1 MKICSGR
8 TALALMMA
16 FSVTGPA
23 FAIER
28 INTPQTSCAAIQS
41 VIQRDGAAILRY
53 PSERV
58 ANYTL
63 YDRYVAGDRFCRR
76 DERAE
81 PASVPSADRA
91 SCRVLL
97 CEPYE
102 PIIEL
107 FD

>member
-8 TALALMMA
+8 TALALMIA
-16 FSVTGPA
+16 LSVTGPA

-81 PASVPSADRA
+81 PASVPSADGA

>member
-1 MKICSGR
+1 MKIFSGR
-8 TALALMMA
+8 AALTFMIA
-16 FSVTGPA
+16 FSVTVPA

-28 INTPQTSCAAIQS
+28 INTPQTDCAAIQS
-41 VIQRDGAAILRY
+41 IIQRDGAAILRY

-63 YDRYVAGDRFCRR
+63 YDRYVTGDRFCRR

-91 SCRVLL
+91 RCRVLL